1 MSNHDIDDDGRRFF
15 VADIATHKKGDFKYW
30 DNLYKTCFNNEV
42 GYALYCYF
50 VEVDTVGFKQQN
62 FPITKNKFN
71 SISKR
76 LDTVYAFLKEN
87 YILEKKSVDEKL
99 SDFYLLY
106 QEYCLLKNKRGCG
119 KTDFTTK
126 LSEIQINYYKSN
138 GYNKYKISLEQL
150 KLIADNNNWITEI
163 DEYAEEDSHNSII
176 EDENNEIETLRTENE
191 NLKKQLKD
199 MEEKLK
205 LMSSSKPKKAK
216 KPDLTEEELL
226 ELEFENKC
234 K

>member
-1 MSNHDIDDDGRRFF
+1 M
-15 VADIATHKKGDFKYW
+15 
-30 DNLYKTCFNNEV
+30 
-42 GYALYCYF
+42 
-50 VEVDTVGFKQQN
+50 
-62 FPITKNKFN
+62 
-71 SISKR
+71 
-76 LDTVYAFLKEN
+76 
-87 YILEKKSVDEKL
+87 
-99 SDFYLLY
+99 
-106 QEYCLLKNKRGCG
+106 
-119 KTDFTTK
+119 
-126 LSEIQINYYKSN
+126 
-138 GYNKYKISLEQL
+138 
-150 KLIADNNNWITEI
+150 IADNNNWITEI

-205 LMSSSKPKKAK
+205 VMSSSKPKKVK